1 MARACQDRSRD
12 LVLRAVIPTDSQKA
26 VSEYFVSKQ
35 EERQYIKKYPE
46 WDKGR
51 ICPETEVIRARQEL
65 AQVEETLKEKQ
76 AEQEIKRKCMDE
88 QWEEARKQQLQL
100 RQSFIKF
107 NTLVKENVEKRER
120 AEQKINEEHKRQEKY
135 KREIEELEQ
144 KLKYM
149 KDVCEKMERYVKEY
163 KKYQNYLDRVVNE
176 TNEFQ
181 SINEIFN
188 RYETLVE
195 ARQALS
201 DRQDKN
207 LQMLEDKGAEIHR
220 LSEVETQVLMGL
232 SNKLA
237 QLQTWYDQAKAQAL
251 KWETIVSKIK
261 ETAAAKNL
269 ELTQVKA
276 CCWNIYQQ
284 ICKRKEIPVKV
295 SSEDVEQ
302 QLIQIKRT
310 ILELK
315 RIIKTVKKRMREEK
329 GLSYRE

>member
-1 MARACQDRSRD
+1 MFH
-12 LVLRAVIPTDSQKA
+12 
-26 VSEYFVSKQ
+26 VSLFVTIIN
-35 EERQYIKKYPE
+35 YIFVTLKNNVRKYPE
-46 WDKGR
+46 WDKAR
-51 ICPETEVIRARQEL
+51 VCPATDVIRARREL
-65 AQVEETLKEKQ
+65 TQVEEILKEKR
-76 AEQEIKRKCMDE
+76 AEQEIKRKYMDE

-100 RQSFIKF
+100 RQSFVKF

-120 AEQKINEEHKRQEKY
+120 AEQKIKEENERQEKY
-135 KREIEELEQ
+135 KQEIEELEQ
-144 KLKYM
+144 KLRYM
-149 KDVCEKMERYVKEY
+149 RDVRDKMQRYVGEY
-163 KKYQNYLDRVVNE
+163 RKYQNYLDRVVNE

-201 DRQDKN
+201 DHQDRN
-207 LQMLEDKGAEIHR
+207 LQMLEDKGTEIHH
-220 LSEVETQVLMGL
+220 LTEVKTQVLMGL
-232 SNKLA
+232 NNKLA
-237 QLQTWYDQAKAQAL
+237 QLQARYDRAKAQEL

-261 ETAAAKNL
+261 ETAATKNL

-302 QLIQIKRT
+302 QLIHIKRT

-315 RIIKTVKKRMREEK
+315 RIIKTVKKKVREEK
-329 GLSYRE
+329 GLPQ